1 MYYTMHVFA
10 YDALTRVTVRL
21 SMKEFD
27 DNGLQQEGYALQRSV
42 EFHGSGEDDPAQWA
56 KDALVALSEVL

>member
-27 DNGLQQEGYALQRSV
+27 DNGFQQEGYALQRSA
-42 EFHGSGEDDPAQWA
+42 EFLGSGQDDPAEWA
-56 KDALVALSEVL
+56 KDALVALIEVL

>member
-10 YDALTRVTVRL
+10 YDALTRVTVHT

-27 DNGLQQEGYALQRSV
+27 DNGIQREGYALQRSV
-42 EFHGSGEDDPAQWA
+42 EFYGSGEDDPAQWA
-56 KDALVALSEVL
+56 KDALVALIEVL